1 MYLFLNMA
9 TRREKY
15 PEKCPWDL
23 GPDQKL
29 ANKDEWVMRNGIETV
44 VFSKNKL
51 DEHYFIVKSLHNEE
65 TILAFRAR
73 LLFQKLLDKGYKLEN
88 K

>member
-1 MYLFLNMA
+1 MA

-15 PEKCPWDL
+15 PERCPWDG
-23 GPDQKL
+23 GPTQKL
-29 ANKDEWVMRNGIETV
+29 TNKEEWVMRNGIDTV

-51 DEHYFIVKSLHNEE
+51 NEHYFIIKTAQKEE

-73 LLFQKLLDKGYKLEN
+73 LLYQKLLDKGFKLEE
-88 K
+88 

>member
-1 MYLFLNMA
+1 MA

-15 PEKCPWDL
+15 PEKCPWDG

-29 ANKDEWVMRNGIETV
+29 ATKEEWVLRNGIETV
-44 VFSKNKL
+44 VFNKHTE
-51 DEHYFIVKSLHNEE
+51 DGHYFTIRTPQKEE

-73 LLFQKLLDKGYKLEN
+73 LLYQKLLDKGFKLLE
-88 K
+88 

>member
-1 MYLFLNMA
+1 MA

-15 PEKCPWDL
+15 PDKCPWDG

-29 ANKDEWVMRNGIETV
+29 TNKDEWVMRNGIETV
-44 VFSKNKL
+44 VFSKKEF
-51 DEHYFIVKSLHNEE
+51 DEHYFIIRTPQNEE

-73 LLFQKLLDKGYKLEN
+73 LLYQKLLDKGFKLVE
-88 K
+88 

>member
-1 MYLFLNMA
+1 MA

-15 PEKCPWDL
+15 PEKCPWDG

-29 ANKDEWVMRNGIETV
+29 ANKDEWVMKNGIETV
-44 VFSKNKL
+44 VFSKNEL
-51 DEHYFIVKSLHNEE
+51 DEHYFNIRSNENEE

-73 LLFQKLLDKGYKLEN
+73 LLYQKLLDKGYKLQEW
-88 K
+88 

>member
-1 MYLFLNMA
+1 MYPPFKMA

-15 PEKCPWDL
+15 PEKCPWDG

-29 ANKDEWVMRNGIETV
+29 KNKEEWVMKNGIEIV

-51 DEHYFIVKSLHNEE
+51 DEHYFNVKSLHNEE

-73 LLFQKLLDKGYKLEN
+73 LLFQKLLDKGFKLQN
-88 K
+88 S